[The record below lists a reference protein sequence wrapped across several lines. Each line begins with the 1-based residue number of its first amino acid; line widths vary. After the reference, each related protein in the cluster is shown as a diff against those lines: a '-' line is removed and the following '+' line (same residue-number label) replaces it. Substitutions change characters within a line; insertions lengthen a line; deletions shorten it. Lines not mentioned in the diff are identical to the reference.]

1 MRRRLRR
8 TFFRP
13 ECWDWFVVSSSCYAC
28 MKWRTSDLNQDLGTT
43 LYKLRWTAG
52 AATGPRGGGNLPY
65 MRLMGMCHWVAFSI
79 ELPNRKVPKINSSMS
94 KPLQIQAPQTRN
106 AKNPPLNRPSKYKP
120 PGGLYLEIALK
131 YKVKQSKNGKFPSNY
146 KASTIDFET
155 HHFPP

>member
-1 MRRRLRR
+1 
-8 TFFRP
+8 
-13 ECWDWFVVSSSCYAC
+13 
-28 MKWRTSDLNQDLGTT
+28 
-43 LYKLRWTAG
+43 
-52 AATGPRGGGNLPY
+52 
-65 MRLMGMCHWVAFSI
+65 MCHWVAFSI
-79 ELPNRKVPKINSSMS
+79 ELPNRKVPKISSSMS

-120 PGGLYLEIALK
+120 PGGLSLEIALK